1 MLKQWEDLPD
11 FMRIPEVR
19 PYWEILN
26 KRRFSLLIK
35 RCFDFVIALIMLI
48 VLAIPMAIIAAW
60 IKLDSKGP
68 VFYRQERVTTYGK
81 HFKIHKFRTMVN
93 NADKIGTAV
102 TVGNDSR
109 ITRVGAKLRHVR
121 LDELPQ
127 LIDVLGGT
135 MSFVGTRPEAVKY
148 VERYKPEYNA
158 TLLMPAGITSEASI
172 RYKDEDR
179 LLNAADDVDSVYVE
193 KVLPEKMKYNL
204 ESIRNFSFWAEIATM
219 FRTVLAVVGKE
230 CREKCPDPAGEQ
242 GLEMTLRK

>member
-11 FMRIPEVR
+11 FMRVDEVR

-26 KRRFSLLIK
+26 KKRGQLFLKRVFDLIVAFILLI
-35 RCFDFVIALIMLI
+35 L
-48 VLAIPMAIIAAW
+48 LAVPMAIIAVW
-60 IKLDSKGP
+60 IKIDSPGT

-81 HFKIHKFRTMVN
+81 HFRIHKFRTMVS

-109 ITRVGAKLRHVR
+109 ITKVGAKLRHLR

-127 LIDVLGGT
+127 VFDVIDGD

-148 VERYKPEYNA
+148 VERYRPEFNA

-172 RYKDEDR
+172 RYKDEDK
-179 LLNAADDVDSVYVE
+179 LLNSADDVDNVYVE
-193 KVLPEKMKYNL
+193 KVLPEKMKWNL
-204 ESIRNFSFWAEIATM
+204 ESIERFRFLREILTM
-219 FRTVLAVVGKE
+219 LRTVAAVCGKE
-230 CREKCPDPAGEQ
+230 YR
-242 GLEMTLRK
+242 